1 MRYWR
6 ILRRNSHFQII
17 YLVVIIG
24 YANPKPQVA
33 HGSQARTALL
43 QRIPQADLNMSGI
56 LISQEEANVVGRQNF
71 ARGCGTI

>member
-1 MRYWR
+1 
-6 ILRRNSHFQII
+6 
-17 YLVVIIG
+17 
-24 YANPKPQVA
+24 
-33 HGSQARTALL
+33 LL